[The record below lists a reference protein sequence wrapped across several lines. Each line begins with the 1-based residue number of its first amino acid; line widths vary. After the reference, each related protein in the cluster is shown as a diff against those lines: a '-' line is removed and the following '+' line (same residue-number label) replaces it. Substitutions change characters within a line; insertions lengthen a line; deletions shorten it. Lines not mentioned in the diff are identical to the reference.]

1 MAEQEKQ
8 MTCFRLAPEVRAALD
23 HYCLANNVTVTEFY
37 RSMTDAFL
45 SGAIGPGAIDGYKQG
60 RSMAVQL
67 AGALLQRAALELPE
81 TLEEAIARYGL
92 VG

>member
-1 MAEQEKQ
+1 MAEQEKS

-23 HYCLANNVTVTEFY
+23 HYCLANNVSVTEFY

-45 SGAIGPGAIDGYKQG
+45 TGAIGPGAIDGYKQG

-81 TLEEAIARYGL
+81 TLEEAIARYGI